1 MRAKDHRKAI
11 PVGVKL
17 KSALLLAGFTEAEID
32 GGLIEFDHTP
42 ALALRTIDESGEI
55 QPPANDYRYIR
66 PMLAE
71 AHAAKTRG
79 TGATTAGSDVGNA
92 AKVKRIEKDPG
103 GGEEFRRRLL
113 AKKTL
118 TGCTTPEQAE
128 SLSRW
133 HRGGKPPETKKRKR
147 PWPTRKFETRK
158 KP

>member
-17 KSALLLAGFTEAEID
+17 KSALRAAGFTEAEID

-55 QPPANDYRYIR
+55 QPPANDYRHIR
-66 PMLAE
+66 PMLRE
-71 AHAAKTRG
+71 AHAIKTRG

-92 AKVKRIEKDPG
+92 AKVKRVEKDPP

-113 AKKTL
+113 AVKT
-118 TGCTTPEQAE
+118 
-128 SLSRW
+128 
-133 HRGGKPPETKKRKR
+133 GGKPPETKKRKR